1 MVRNILPPG
10 ELMKTGK
17 VFEISGR
24 ILVGADDS
32 TASVAIAKANDAMN
46 VAVTLA

>member
-24 ILVGADDS
+24 MLVAAVDS
-32 TASVAIAKANDAMN
+32 MASAAIIKANDAMN